1 MTTNAGSY
9 IDARASALYPNLDME
24 FPSLLLSTYGAEIS
38 FDLNI
43 STITMPG
50 VAVAG
55 KLVIVQISKEL
66 IVLMVG
72 VIGHKKP
79 LFCLA
84 DWSTTKTEVEAV
96 RFFRVSSGSQHAERV
111 NGGIVQSCQPGVKLR
126 IVLANQAAF
135 WALAYLILKSSSTVA
150 PPTVFRSMLNIM
162 ITLWACS
169 SFSKR
174 MLAAKSVL
182 GMASVNPVTTTHP
195 DILRQ
200 GYSKT
205 EDEDND
211 I

>member
-1 MTTNAGSY
+1 MTTNAGSH

-84 DWSTTKTEVEAV
+84 DWSTTKTEVEANTRSV
-96 RFFRVSSGSQHAERV
+96 VIHLVECSPAGSFFQV

-150 PPTVFRSMLNIM
+150 PPTVF
-162 ITLWACS
+162 
-169 SFSKR
+169 SFDAQYR
-174 MLAAKSVL
+174 DHVM
-182 GMASVNPVTTTHP
+182 GMFEFFEADAGREVCTGDGVCEPSDDHP
-195 DILRQ
+195 P
-200 GYSKT
+200 GYTGDK
-205 EDEDND
+205 
-211 I
+211 

>member
-1 MTTNAGSY
+1 
-9 IDARASALYPNLDME
+9 ME

-96 RFFRVSSGSQHAERV
+96 SQWRYC
-111 NGGIVQSCQPGVKLR
+111 SKLPAR
-126 IVLANQAAF
+126 GQAAD
-135 WALAYLILKSSSTVA
+135 SSSESGGFLGSGLSHFEVVINCGTSDGFSFDAQYHDHVMGMFEFFEA
-150 PPTVFRSMLNIM
+150 DAGREVCTGDGVCEPSDDHPPGYTDPQFLKDRRGNCERSEQFYPSREG
-162 ITLWACS
+162 A
-169 SFSKR
+169 
-174 MLAAKSVL
+174 
-182 GMASVNPVTTTHP
+182 
-195 DILRQ
+195 Q
-200 GYSKT
+200 G
-205 EDEDND
+205 
-211 I
+211 